1 MKIIDYLRRRPV
13 GAYFWSAFVISW
25 VGSLLA
31 AGPIFLRGG
40 SLELDDL
47 LVVGLLVLAGPFVA
61 GLAMTYVVNGR
72 AGLRDLFSRMARWK
86 VGSRW
91 YAALLIFPILL
102 LAVSLALSVWVSP
115 ELSPIFLTPGIVM
128 GLLAGLVEEVG
139 WMGFAYPMMQ
149 SNRSILRTGIYL
161 GLLHALWHIVPD
173 FLGNYNALGGYW
185 LPYFLGF
192 TVFVVALRVLIVWVY
207 ANTGSLLLAQLMHA
221 SSPGFFVILI
231 PTEIAPANWP
241 IFFCTYAVVLSVVAL
256 IVVARY
262 GPGLTREATGDER
275 VRNC

>member
-1 MKIIDYLRRRPV
+1 
-13 GAYFWSAFVISW
+13 
-25 VGSLLA
+25 
-31 AGPIFLRGG
+31 
-40 SLELDDL
+40 
-47 LVVGLLVLAGPFVA
+47 
-61 GLAMTYVVNGR
+61 
-72 AGLRDLFSRMARWK
+72 
-86 VGSRW
+86 
-91 YAALLIFPILL
+91 
-102 LAVSLALSVWVSP
+102 VSLALSVWVSP

-149 SNRSILRTGIYL
+149 LNRSILRTGIYL

-221 SSPGFFVILI
+221 SSTGFFVILI
-231 PTEIAPANWP
+231 PTGREGRREMRGFGIA
-241 IFFCTYAVVLSVVAL
+241 SVESSADDQGGAHSPL
-256 IVVARY
+256 GNPCHLHSR
-262 GPGLTREATGDER
+262 DSC
-275 VRNC
+275 VRLG